1 MRNAPVIYIVV
12 PCYNEEEVLPLT
24 AEFLGKKLDDL
35 TRSRRIH
42 PGSRVLMVDDGS
54 KDRTWKLIEELHE
67 KDERFAGVK
76 LSRNR
81 GHQNALLAGL
91 FEAASSLQDADIAV
105 INGNYAIEAGLKV
118 TDALAVESSDSLA
131 AQTYGNVV
139 AVREGDE
146 ESDKTK
152 ALMEVLTSDDIK
164 EFIET
169 KYDGAV
175 VPLF

>member
-76 LSRNR
+76 LSR
-81 GHQNALLAGL
+81 G
-91 FEAASSLQDADIAV
+91 IW
-105 INGNYAIEAGLKV
+105 
-118 TDALAVESSDSLA
+118 LAVTSC
-131 AQTYGNVV
+131 TVC
-139 AVREGDE
+139 AVTGRRIHFLSVQLRWD
-146 ESDKTK
+146 
-152 ALMEVLTSDDIK
+152 
-164 EFIET
+164 FIR
-169 KYDGAV
+169 
-175 VPLF
+175 L

>member
-91 FEAASSLQDADIAV
+91 MTARGETAV
-105 INGNYAIEAGLKV
+105 
-118 TDALAVESSDSLA
+118 
-131 AQTYGNVV
+131 
-139 AVREGDE
+139 
-146 ESDKTK
+146 
-152 ALMEVLTSDDIK
+152 
-164 EFIET
+164 
-169 KYDGAV
+169 
-175 VPLF
+175 

>member
-67 KDERFAGVK
+67 KDGTVCRCEAEPQPRSSERAF
-76 LSRNR
+76 SR
-81 GHQNALLAGL
+81 A
-91 FEAASSLQDADIAV
+91 F
-105 INGNYAIEAGLKV
+105 
-118 TDALAVESSDSLA
+118 
-131 AQTYGNVV
+131 
-139 AVREGDE
+139 
-146 ESDKTK
+146 
-152 ALMEVLTSDDIK
+152 
-164 EFIET
+164 
-169 KYDGAV
+169 
-175 VPLF
+175 

>member
-81 GHQNALLAGL
+81 GHQELRFLPG
-91 FEAASSLQDADIAV
+91 FGRRD
-105 INGNYAIEAGLKV
+105 GGV
-118 TDALAVESSDSLA
+118 TRRSRWMPICRMMWTHA
-131 AQTYGNVV
+131 T
-139 AVREGDE
+139 R
-146 ESDKTK
+146 
-152 ALMEVLTSDDIK
+152 
-164 EFIET
+164 
-169 KYDGAV
+169 
-175 VPLF
+175 